1 LGGDWGLFFSR
12 VDEIAIQAAA
22 IFKIG
27 FAATLDADIATR
39 VQCDMRYHRE
49 GNCGKKT
56 TSFRIPFQVACVD
69 TTRASMGGLSK
80 LSYAY
85 HPGGNIFS
93 SLSSLRLGVGEQPV
107 SLMASAW

>member
-1 LGGDWGLFFSR
+1 LRRDWGLFFSR

-39 VQCDMRYHRE
+39 VQCDMRYHKD
-49 GNCGKKT
+49 GNCGKEKNQL
-56 TSFRIPFQVACVD
+56 SDLV
-69 TTRASMGGLSK
+69 SGGVRGHNLSLHGGVSK

-85 HPGGNIFS
+85 HPGWKFFS
-93 SLSSLRLGVGEQPV
+93 S
-107 SLMASAW
+107 